1 MPVKTPES
9 QARKLI
15 DEQLR
20 KVGWEV
26 DTANL
31 RHSKN
36 VRPKP
41 GHNMLIAEWP
51 TDSTIKEGGHA
62 DYAMFLGEQLVGF
75 IEAKAKYKNLP
86 GVIDHQAKDYAK
98 NVRRQDETHITGN
111 WRGYQV
117 PFIFAANGRKYLK
130 DLEIDSGIWFQ
141 DLREGHNK
149 PYALRGW
156 LSPQAVADRL
166 QSASSAANHTLA
178 TMSADFLTDPD
189 GLNLRDYQLR
199 AIQKTQE
206 AIINGQERMLLAM
219 ATGTGKT
226 RTVLGL
232 IYKLLTANRFR
243 RILFLVDRN
252 SLGTQAL
259 DVFGDVR
266 LEDLKTLKQIH
277 NVQELEDKFI
287 EPETSVQIATVQ
299 GMMRRILYCEE
310 TDRMPSAGDYDLVIV
325 DEAHRGYTFDREMS
339 EAEQLYRDERDFQ
352 SKYRQVIDY
361 FDAVKIGLTA
371 TPALHTINI
380 FGKPVYSYT
389 YAEAVI
395 DGWLVDHDSPHL
407 LTTYLAK
414 NGIHYDKGETVKQYD
429 PDQHSINDNCLEDEL
444 DFAIDDFNKQVIT
457 ENFNR
462 AVLEEIARDIDP
474 EDDKGGKTLIYAVND
489 RHADLIVDI
498 LKAIYARQGVD
509 TDSIK
514 KITGSI
520 GDDKIKNEAIRQFR
534 YEKFPSIAVT
544 VDLLTTG
551 IDVPAITRL
560 VFIRRV
566 KSRILFEQM
575 LGRATRLCPE
585 IGKTKFD
592 IYDAVGIYDT
602 LAPFSD
608 MQPVAA
614 APGTTFAQLL
624 DGIKQIDD
632 EEQLSALIKQ
642 FAAKLQRRR
651 RSMTPEMLEYFLKTT
666 EKTPANFASGIAKMP
681 VQEAKSLLLVHGQL
695 FRLIDT
701 EGFLPR
707 KPLTISDKDD
717 QLIGHE
723 RSYGQENQKPDD
735 YLRSFAEFVKNNPDR
750 ITALNIIC
758 TRPKDLSRDD
768 LKALL
773 LVLKQKGYTVEQL
786 NGAFSEMSN
795 QDIAADIIGFIR
807 SYALDL
813 PLVGKEERIKT
824 AIRKLKKTHSFTQRQ
839 KNWIDRFEKALLDE
853 PILNVNDFDEIP
865 AYKDEGGSARLDKIF
880 DSRLTEIIDE
890 LNSYLYEAGGM
901 AA

>member
-1 MPVKTPES
+1 MPEKTPEA

-15 DEQLR
+15 DDHLR

-26 DTANL
+26 DTARL
-31 RHSKN
+31 RYSKGT
-36 VRPKP
+36 RPKP

-51 TDSTIKEGGHA
+51 TDSTIKEDGHA
-62 DYAMFLGEQLVGF
+62 DYAMFLGERLVGF
-75 IEAKAKYKNLP
+75 IEAKSKYKNLP
-86 GVIDHQAKDYAK
+86 GVLDHQAKDYAK
-98 NVRRQDETHITGN
+98 NVRKQDAAHIIGN
-111 WRGYQV
+111 WRDYQV

-130 DLEIDSGIWFQ
+130 ELEVESGIWFQ
-141 DLREGHNK
+141 DLRESHNK

-166 QSASSAANHTLA
+166 QATIATANNTLA
-178 TMSADFLTDPD
+178 TMPADFLTDPD
-189 GLNLRDYQLR
+189 GLNLRDYQIR

-206 AIINGQERMLLAM
+206 AIINGQEKMLLAM

-232 IYKLLTANRFR
+232 IYKLLTANRFK

-277 NVQELEDKFI
+277 NIQELEDKFI

-310 TDRMPSAGDYDLVIV
+310 AERIPSVGDYDLVIV

-395 DGWLVDHDSPHL
+395 DGWLVDHDPPHL
-407 LTTYLAK
+407 LTTYLGK

-429 PDQHSINDNCLEDEL
+429 LDGHSIYDNCLEDEL

-474 EDDKGGKTLIYAVND
+474 EDDSGGKTLIYAVND
-489 RHADLIVDI
+489 RHADLIVAI
-498 LKAIYARQGVD
+498 LKDIYGRQGVD
-509 TDSIK
+509 TDAIK
-514 KITGSI
+514 KITGAI

-585 IGKTKFD
+585 IGKTKFE

-602 LAPFSD
+602 LAPFTD
-608 MQPVAA
+608 MQPVATD
-614 APGTTFAQLL
+614 PGTTFAQLL
-624 DGIKQIDD
+624 EGIKQIDD
-632 EEQLSALIKQ
+632 EGQLTALIKQ
-642 FAAKLQRRR
+642 FAAKLQRRK
-651 RSMTPEMLEYFLKTT
+651 RSMTTEMLEYFTKTIG
-666 EKTPANFASGIAKMP
+666 KTPGNFAAGLAKMP
-681 VQEAKSLLLVHGQL
+681 VQDAKSLLLAQRQL
-695 FRLIDT
+695 FKLLDSQ
-701 EGFLPR
+701 GFLPR
-707 KPLTISDKDD
+707 KPLTISDKPD
-717 QLIGHE
+717 QLIDHE
-723 RSYGQENQKPDD
+723 RGYGQDNQKPDD
-735 YLRSFAEFVKNNPDR
+735 YLRSFAEFVKNNPDK
-750 ITALNIIC
+750 IAALNILC
-758 TRPKDLSRDD
+758 TRPKDLSRAD
-768 LKALL
+768 LKSLL
-773 LVLKQKGYTVEQL
+773 LALKQKGYTVEQL
-786 NGAFSEMSN
+786 NGAISEMSN
-795 QDIAADIIGFIR
+795 QEIAADIISFIR

-813 PLVGKEERIKT
+813 SLLGKEERIKR
-824 AIRKLKKTHSFTQRQ
+824 AIHKLKKAHKFNMEQ
-839 KNWIDRFEKALLDE
+839 KRWVDRFEKALLEE
-853 PILNVNDFDEIP
+853 PILNVSSFDEIP
-865 AYKDEGGSARLDKIF
+865 AYKEQGGSARLDKIF
-880 DSRLTEIIDE
+880 DFKLAEIMDE
-890 LNSYLYEAGGM
+890 LNSYLYEAGGV